1 MSLFKRLVVQSDDES
16 EAKEEIVFDDDTQ
29 NKTENVPLKEAQKE
43 TQTEPIIADAVE
55 EIEAEEKMLKEIVS
69 EKEEIS
75 EKEEAP
81 ALKKIRVFD
90 TSPNEDF
97 WFHYGPVVKNLAE
110 LREAFLQIDD
120 ELYEYHTKGK
130 ENDFEKWIR
139 DVFGY
144 KELSEKIASAKTR
157 KKAYAILKEAVE

>member
-1 MSLFKRLVVQSDDES
+1 MSLFKRLVVQSDDEN
-16 EAKEEIVFDDDTQ
+16 EMKEEMVADDNTQ
-29 NKTENVPLKEAQKE
+29 NKTQNMPPKEVQKE
-43 TQTEPIIADAVE
+43 MQTESVVAVTADKTVE
-55 EIEAEEKMLKEIVS
+55 EEKMLKEIVS
-69 EKEEIS
+69 EKEETP

-130 ENDFEKWIR
+130 ENDFEKWIN

-144 KELSEKIASAKTR
+144 KELSKKIASAKTR